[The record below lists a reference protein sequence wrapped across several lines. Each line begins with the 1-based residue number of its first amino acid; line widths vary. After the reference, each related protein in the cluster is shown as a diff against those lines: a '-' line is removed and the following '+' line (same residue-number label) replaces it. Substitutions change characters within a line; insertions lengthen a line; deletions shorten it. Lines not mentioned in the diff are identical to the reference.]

1 MKRWLLAAVVALP
14 VIGWADGPSKDP
26 ITQGDPTAG
35 APKAAACFAC
45 HGPGGNGAINP
56 AWPKLAGQGSG
67 YVYAQLKLLKAG
79 TRVSPIMMAQVGS
92 LSDQDMR
99 DLAAYFSSQAPVP
112 GVGSKEAVASAQPLY
127 RGGDAAAG
135 IPACAACHG
144 PEGQGNPAAA
154 MPRLGGQNANYTVE
168 QLQAYRS
175 GQRKVGDKGPIMA
188 SIAAHLSDAQIEA
201 LSSYL
206 SGLR

>member
-1 MKRWLLAAVVALP
+1 MKRWLLAAIAALP
-14 VIGWADGPSKDP
+14 VIVWADGQSKDP

-35 APKAAACFAC
+35 ASRATTCFAC
-45 HGPGGNGAINP
+45 HGPGGNGANNP

-67 YVYAQLKLLKAG
+67 YIYAQLKLLKAG
-79 TRVSPIMMAQVGS
+79 TRQASVMNAQAAA

-99 DLAAYFSSQAPVP
+99 DLAAFFGSQAPVP
-112 GVGSKEAVASAQPLY
+112 GVGSKDAIAVAQPLY

-135 IPACAACHG
+135 IPACSACHG

-154 MPRLGGQNANYTVE
+154 MPRLGGQNAPYTVE
-168 QLQAYRS
+168 QLQAYRA
-175 GQRKVGDKGPIMA
+175 GQRKAGDKAPIMA
-188 SIAAHLSDAQIEA
+188 SIAAHLSDTQIEA
-201 LSSYL
+201 LASYL